1 MSTQSQSTPALV
13 VGMLLFPGLT
23 LLDLAGPY
31 EVFSRMPKARVHLVA
46 ARIEPISSE
55 KGVPITPD
63 TSFDDAPSFDILFV
77 PGGPGQL
84 RVMEDDRFLSF
95 LREKSQAARLIT
107 SVCTG
112 SLILGA
118 AGLLRGYR
126 ATTHWRYLDLLS
138 LLGAQPVSERVVI
151 DRNRIT
157 GAGVS
162 AGIDFALVVAF
173 VLCGEATAQAIQLAI
188 EYDPAPSFHSGSP
201 KSADPS
207 LVNRIST
214 ATGELYEKRRRQIE
228 RIVALSREPGRS

>member
-1 MSTQSQSTPALV
+1 MSTQSQSAPAIT

-31 EVFSRMPKARVHLVA
+31 EVFTRMPGARIHLVA
-46 ARIEPISSE
+46 DRLEPILSE
-55 KGVPITPD
+55 KGLAITPD
-63 TSFDDAPSFDILFV
+63 TRFDDAPSFDILFV

-84 RVMEDDRFLSF
+84 QVMEDDLFLSF
-95 LREKSQAARLIT
+95 LRDESQAARFIT

-126 ATTHWRYLDLLS
+126 ATTHWRYLDLLG
-138 LLGAQPVSERVVI
+138 LLGAQPVAERVVI

-162 AGIDFALVVAF
+162 AGIDFALVVAS
-173 VLCGEATAQAIQLAI
+173 VLFGEATAQAIQLAI
-188 EYDPAPSFHSGSP
+188 EYDPAPPFHSGSP
-201 KSADPS
+201 KTADPS
-207 LVNRIST
+207 LVARIST
-214 ATGELYEKRRRQIE
+214 PTGEMYEKRRKQIE
-228 RIVALSREPGRS
+228 RIVALSREPGR

>member
-1 MSTQSQSTPALV
+1 MPTQSPPAPTLT

-31 EVFSRMPKARVHLVA
+31 EVFSRMPGARIHLVA
-46 ARIEPISSE
+46 DRLEPIPSE
-55 KGVPITPD
+55 KGLAIIPD
-63 TSFDDAPSFDILFV
+63 TRFDDAPSFDILFV

-84 RVMEDDRFLSF
+84 QVMEDDLFLSF
-95 LREKSQAARLIT
+95 LREKSLAARLIT

-118 AGLLRGYR
+118 AGLLQGYR

-138 LLGAQPVSERVVI
+138 LLGAQPVADRVVI

-162 AGIDFALVVAF
+162 AGIDFALVVASSLF
-173 VLCGEATAQAIQLAI
+173 GDATAQALQLSI
-188 EYDPAPSFHSGSP
+188 EYDPAPPFHSGSP
-201 KSADPS
+201 KSAEPA
-207 LVNRIST
+207 LVERIST
-214 ATGELYEKRRRQIE
+214 ATDKMYVKRRRQIE
-228 RIVALSREPGRS
+228 RIVAQSGEAK

>member
-84 RVMEDDRFLSF
+84 QVMEDDRFLSF

-107 SVCTG
+107 SVCEDIALPLIGVTLIYSVCSAHSRSRSG
-112 SLILGA
+112 SLLTVT
-118 AGLLRGYR
+118 GLR
-126 ATTHWRYLDLLS
+126 APGFR
-138 LLGAQPVSERVVI
+138 RV
-151 DRNRIT
+151 
-157 GAGVS
+157 
-162 AGIDFALVVAF
+162 
-173 VLCGEATAQAIQLAI
+173 
-188 EYDPAPSFHSGSP
+188 
-201 KSADPS
+201 
-207 LVNRIST
+207 
-214 ATGELYEKRRRQIE
+214 
-228 RIVALSREPGRS
+228 